1 MKRILT
7 LMSAFML
14 ALSVNAYAADE
25 VEIYIDDEKL
35 ECENA
40 PVNINDRVLV
50 PMRAIFEA
58 LDVEVSWDNENR
70 TVKAE
75 RNGEFMYIP
84 VDTNNMT

>member
-7 LMSAFML
+7 LLSAFML

-40 PVNINDRVLV
+40 PVKLSFHSSRV
-50 PMRAIFEA
+50 
-58 LDVEVSWDNENR
+58 
-70 TVKAE
+70 
-75 RNGEFMYIP
+75 EFSLSRLGRKVM
-84 VDTNNMT
+84 VCST